1 MPKLPLILIATA
13 LAILAASCGGNSEEI
28 RAVAS
33 AARAG
38 EHTSYDFKALETE
51 SAAASSRLPA
61 VLEAHQQQ
69 REEYLN
75 KVADVGAEV
84 ACNELAAMLDTGS
97 FPSESQW
104 EQDLTSGIL
113 NAGLKVPRVLHAWTE
128 ATVGATYNYLA
139 GGDGVID
146 ASEVEDAQSRLC

>member
-1 MPKLPLILIATA
+1 MRKLALLSIAIA
-13 LAILAASCGGNSEEI
+13 LGTMAASCGGNSEEI

-38 EHTSYDFKALETE
+38 EHTSYDFKLLETE
-51 SAAASSRLPA
+51 SAATSSRLPA
-61 VLEAHQQQ
+61 VVEAERQ

-75 KVADVGAEV
+75 RLADVGAEV
-84 ACNELAAMLDTGS
+84 ACNELATMLDTGE

-104 EQDLTSGIL
+104 EEDLTSAIL
-113 NAGLKVPRVLHAWTE
+113 NAGLGIPRVLHAWTE

-139 GGDGVID
+139 QGDGVIETSD
-146 ASEVEDAQSRLC
+146 VENARTRLC